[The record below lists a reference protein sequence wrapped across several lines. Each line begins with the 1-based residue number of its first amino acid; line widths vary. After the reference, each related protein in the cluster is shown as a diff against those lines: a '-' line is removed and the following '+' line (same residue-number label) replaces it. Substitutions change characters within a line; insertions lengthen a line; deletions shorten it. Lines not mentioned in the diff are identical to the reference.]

1 MKQRHMRPKGKA
13 RNDAQ
18 AWEGYKSAPATTEG
32 LAQYQYGERKQS
44 PPSSN
49 AEPTG
54 SMARK
59 LGSDFIPIEPGRS
72 IYQASERNRYRI
84 YKRIKKNQ
92 KEKQAKA

>member
-59 LGSDFIPIEPGRS
+59 LGLDFIPTEPGRS

-84 YKRIKKNQ
+84 YKRIKK
-92 KEKQAKA
+92 KP

>member
-54 SMARK
+54 SIPRRIRK
-59 LGSDFIPIEPGRS
+59 LGLDFIPIEPGRS
-72 IYQASERNRYRI
+72 IYQASERNRYRT
-84 YKRIKKNQ
+84 YKRIKK
-92 KEKQAKA
+92 KP